1 MGLLILVAFL
11 SLLALGTWQLQ
22 RRVWKLQLIHAVA
35 TRQHGSASPAPG
47 PAAWPSITAQRDAY
61 RRVSV
66 SGVFENGKETLVLAL
81 TDLGSGFWVM
91 TPMRTSSGFTVLIN
105 RGFVADD
112 ERAAQSR
119 PSGQLQGSTTV
130 TGLLRVSEPGGGF
143 LRHNDPSGDR
153 WYSRDVA
160 AIGRARGLSTLAPY
174 FIDAD
179 SRANPG
185 GWPVGGLTVVNF
197 PNNHLV
203 YALTWYG
210 MAALLAWASVNLIWK
225 NRRGLT
231 DEKDQTPH
239 GRAESASKHAPSS
252 AS

>member
-1 MGLLILVAFL
+1 MALLVVAAFV

-35 TRQHGSASPAPG
+35 TRLHGAASPAPG
-47 PAAWPSITAQRDAY
+47 PTAWPSISAQRDAY
-61 RRVSV
+61 RKVSV
-66 SGVFENGKETLVLAL
+66 SGVFENDKETLVLAL

-105 RGFVADD
+105 RGFVPDD
-112 ERAAQSR
+112 KRDAQSR
-119 PSGQLQGSTTV
+119 QSGQLQGPTTLS
-130 TGLLRVSEPGGGF
+130 GLLRVSEPGGGF

-160 AIGRARGLSTLAPY
+160 AIGRARGLSNLAPY

-179 SRANPG
+179 RRANPG
-185 GWPVGGLTVVNF
+185 GWPVGGLTVINF

-210 MAALLAWASVNLIWK
+210 MAALLAWASVRLFW
-225 NRRGLT
+225 NRRRDLT
-231 DEKDQTPH
+231 DGKDQIPD

-252 AS
+252 AA